1 MTGLASR
8 QIGTVASAETAVF
21 AAVEAGGTGPA
32 KDPYSRV
39 THSITMSTVAK
50 PEIIAEYKTH
60 DKDTG
65 SSEVQIA
72 LLTAR
77 INHLTEHLRT
87 HRKDFHSRRGLLQM
101 ASRRRKLLDYVKS
114 EDLAKYNDL
123 LQKLSLRK

>member
-1 MTGLASR
+1 
-8 QIGTVASAETAVF
+8 
-21 AAVEAGGTGPA
+21 
-32 KDPYSRV
+32 
-39 THSITMSTVAK
+39 MSTVVK

-65 SSEVQIA
+65 SSEVQVA

-101 ASRRRKLLDYVKS
+101 ASRRRKLLDYLKKH
-114 EDLAKYNDL
+114 DLPKYGEL
-123 LQKLSLRK
+123 LQKLNLRK

>member
-1 MTGLASR
+1 
-8 QIGTVASAETAVF
+8 
-21 AAVEAGGTGPA
+21 
-32 KDPYSRV
+32 
-39 THSITMSTVAK
+39 MSTVVIK
-50 PEIIAEYKTH
+50 NEIIAQFKSH

-101 ASRRRKLLDYVKS
+101 ASRRRKLLDYVKRH
-114 EDLAKYNDL
+114 DLAKYNEML
-123 LQKLSLRK
+123 VKLSLRK